1 MSMRKSDLLTQRIR
15 RYSSAERMTL
25 LRNLGYGGAA
35 ACLAILAGLA
45 QVGAKDP
52 ALKVAVYAASIALPA
67 WLLIGS
73 VFEYYIFLGKQSYR
87 HLRSKFVIALTSTL
101 YVVAGVGM
109 FAATGGIAWYLAPE
123 AAYAFAFSAF
133 CAVVLGL
140 AFHAHLAGWWDREVV
155 SKGKDDVDG

>member
-1 MSMRKSDLLTQRIR
+1 MTLRKSDLLTQRIR
-15 RYSSAERMTL
+15 RYPSSERMIL

-52 ALKVAVYAASIALPA
+52 ALKVSVYAASIALPA

-73 VFEYYIFLGKQSYR
+73 VFEYYIFLGKQSYG
-87 HLRSKFVIALTSTL
+87 HLRGEFAVALTSAL
-101 YVVAGVGM
+101 YAVAGLGM
-109 FAATGGIAWYLAPE
+109 FVATGGIAWYLVPD
-123 AAYAFAFSAF
+123 AAYAFAVSAF

-140 AFHAHLAGWWDREVV
+140 AFHAHLAGWWDREVA
-155 SKGKDDVDG
+155 SKDKEDIDG